1 MSNSGV
7 LDTRFRSALER
18 MAVQGRLN
26 AYIAPIDPHLEVAA
40 VMKKLDGGP
49 ALLFSAVDGYDMPV
63 VGNLLSCQANC
74 EAAFG
79 IDFNGIREF
88 VGRALGSPQPP
99 VLVEKG
105 PAQEHIHTDDID
117 LARMLPAL
125 HHTAADAGRYVTAG
139 IVIVRDPDTG
149 TYNASYHRLQIVG
162 SDRAAIKLD
171 FGRHLRL
178 AFERAK
184 RNGEALPIAVCIG
197 SDLALHYTAATMGSQ
212 MPEHADEIAVAG
224 GLCGRPLPVVKGVSQ
239 DLLIPADSEIVL
251 EGRMLVDGTVLE
263 GPFGEFVG
271 YLSPADQ
278 APVFEV
284 TAVTHRDRP
293 IYHAINGYGRETIM
307 LRKYVLEASLLKV
320 LQAAVPIVVD
330 AEMTAGGLHR
340 FHAVVQVR
348 KATPQQEGLQ
358 RNAIFAAFGALKDLD
373 LVIVVDEDIDIR
385 DPHDVEYALA
395 TRMEASRDLV
405 VMPAARGHEYIRVG
419 QNGIRAKLGIDAT
432 IPFTEK
438 SRFARC
444 EFEKVSVDPNMLS
457 ADPQAIRTRLGL

>member
-1 MSNSGV
+1 MKLPYARNRVDLPAGRDRASDPPLSCSTLVLQLIHPRVNRSATEASTMSNSGV

-26 AYIAPIDPHLEVAA
+26 AYTAPIDPHLEVAA

-99 VLVEKG
+99 VLVEKA

-239 DLLIPADSEIVL
+239 DL
-251 EGRMLVDGTVLE
+251 
-263 GPFGEFVG
+263 
-271 YLSPADQ
+271 
-278 APVFEV
+278 
-284 TAVTHRDRP
+284 
-293 IYHAINGYGRETIM
+293 
-307 LRKYVLEASLLKV
+307 
-320 LQAAVPIVVD
+320 
-330 AEMTAGGLHR
+330 
-340 FHAVVQVR
+340 
-348 KATPQQEGLQ
+348 
-358 RNAIFAAFGALKDLD
+358 
-373 LVIVVDEDIDIR
+373 VIVVDEDIDIR

-457 ADPQAIRTRLGL
+457 ADPQVIRTRLGL

>member
-1 MSNSGV
+1 MKLPYARNRVDLPAGRDRASDPPLSCSTLVLQLIHPRVNRSATEASTMSNSGV

-99 VLVEKG
+99 VLVEKA

-239 DLLIPADSEIVL
+239 DL
-251 EGRMLVDGTVLE
+251 
-263 GPFGEFVG
+263 
-271 YLSPADQ
+271 
-278 APVFEV
+278 
-284 TAVTHRDRP
+284 
-293 IYHAINGYGRETIM
+293 
-307 LRKYVLEASLLKV
+307 
-320 LQAAVPIVVD
+320 
-330 AEMTAGGLHR
+330 
-340 FHAVVQVR
+340 
-348 KATPQQEGLQ
+348 
-358 RNAIFAAFGALKDLD
+358 
-373 LVIVVDEDIDIR
+373 VIVVDEDIDIR

-457 ADPQAIRTRLGL
+457 ADPQVIRTRLGL